1 MTRKIAVLGS
11 GGMGTGCAL
20 VLAEKPQHEVWLW
33 SHASVRTSEM
43 QQLAENRRYLPG
55 VPLSPVLRLSS
66 SPAEVLTD
74 ADLVV
79 VAIPT
84 RYLRDTLQELA
95 VPLATQTAVVSVVK
109 GIENSTFLR
118 PSQII
123 TEVLGTPRVASLCG
137 PSHAEEF
144 ARRLPCSVVVAG
156 LEAELLRDAQLTF
169 NSDRFRVYTN
179 RDLLGVELAGALKNV
194 VAIAAGISDGLGYGD
209 NAKAALLS
217 RGLVEMTRFGVALG
231 ADPETFVGLAGMGDL
246 ITTCYSPYGRSR
258 RVGEEIGRGKTLTQA
273 TQAIHGVPEGVTTC
287 RSVHDLAMQRGIDM
301 PICSEVFRVLFE
313 GKSPQAATDS
323 LMNRPPR
330 AEARHS

>member
-1 MTRKIAVLGS
+1 
-11 GGMGTGCAL
+11 
-20 VLAEKPQHEVWLW
+20 
-33 SHASVRTSEM
+33 M

-55 VPLSPVLRLSS
+55 IPLSPSLRLSS
-66 SPAEVLTD
+66 SAPQVLHD
-74 ADLVV
+74 VSLVV

-84 RYLRDTLQELA
+84 KYLRDTLQNLA
-95 VPLATQTAVVSVVK
+95 VPLGAETAVVSVVK

-123 TEVLGTPRVASLCG
+123 TEVLGTPRVATLCG

-156 LEAELLRDAQLTF
+156 LEAELLRDAQLCF

-209 NAKAALLS
+209 NAKAGLLS

-246 ITTCYSPYGRSR
+246 ITTCYSPYGRNR
-258 RVGEEIGRGKTLTQA
+258 RVGEEIGRGRSLTQA
-273 TQAIHGVPEGVTTC
+273 AQAIHGVPEGVTTC
-287 RSVHDLAMQRGIDM
+287 RAVHDLALTRGIDM
-301 PICSEVFRVLFE
+301 PICSEVYRVLFE

-330 AEARHS
+330 SEARHT

>member
-20 VLAEKPQHEVWLW
+20 VLCEKPQHEVWLW
-33 SHASVRTSEM
+33 SHDLQRTGEM
-43 QQLAENRRYLPG
+43 KQLGENRRYLPG
-55 VPLSPVLRLSS
+55 IPLNPALRFSS
-66 SPAEVLTD
+66 SSRETLEG

-84 RYLRDTLQELA
+84 RFLRETLLGMVGQLA
-95 VPLATQTAVVSVVK
+95 ANCALVSVIK
-109 GIENSTFLR
+109 GIEISTFLR

-123 TEVLGTPRVASLCG
+123 ADVLGTSRVATLCG

-156 LEAELLRDAQLTF
+156 LEAELLRDAQGTF

-209 NAKAALLS
+209 NAKAGLLS

-231 ADPETFVGLAGMGDL
+231 AEPETFVGLAGMGDL
-246 ITTCYSPYGRSR
+246 ITTCYSPYGRNR
-258 RVGEEIGRGKTLTQA
+258 RVGEEIGRGQNLA
-273 TQAIHGVPEGVTTC
+273 EAARAIHGIPEGVTTC
-287 RSVHDLAMQRGIDM
+287 RAVHDLALQRGIDM

-330 AEARHS
+330 AEARHL